1 VGQICPHYDDCIH
14 CYITTFGELSD
25 FKMLYKIALTGAIA
39 LGFSA
44 ALGFDTS
51 AHAQALPTA
60 NDQPSQPSTL
70 SSSLTSSSLVPSSFA
85 ISPSADQLV
94 SQSPETAQSPT
105 NPQDPSQPGES
116 LDDDTIDPLV
126 EDVAGETAAG
136 TPVRF
141 YVRLNTELYT
151 NGGDLVEFMLPVR
164 YNPSDRLALEA
175 VPVIKYFPESADE
188 EFDYG
193 IKFAVEYQL

>member
-1 VGQICPHYDDCIH
+1 
-14 CYITTFGELSD
+14 
-25 FKMLYKIALTGAIA
+25 MLYKVALAGAIA
-39 LGFSA
+39 LGCSA
-44 ALGFDTS
+44 AFGFNSS
-51 AHAQALPTA
+51 AQAQALPATPVA
-60 NDQPSQPSTL
+60 NEQPSTSSAVL
-70 SSSLTSSSLVPSSFA
+70 APSTTSSLTV
-85 ISPSADQLV
+85 SPSADQLV
-94 SQSPETAQSPT
+94 SQSLETSQSPT

-116 LDDDTIDPLV
+116 IDDDTIDPLV
-126 EDVAGETAAG
+126 EDVAEETAEG

-151 NGGDLVEFMLPVR
+151 NGGDLVEFMLPIR

-175 VPVIKYFPESADE
+175 VPVIKYFPESAEE